1 MGSARWI
8 VHSSATFEARH
19 ALATYKG
26 EAEERHSH
34 RWQVAV
40 RVGTDE
46 LNSEGYALD
55 FHDVHGI
62 LFDAVATLDGTE
74 LNDHPTIGDPS
85 PTAEHLAEVLAELLT
100 PKFDRIGGR
109 LLSVS
114 VWEGPE
120 NRVDFNLDA

>member
-1 MGSARWI
+1 MGAARWI

-26 EAEERHSH
+26 EAEEPHSH
-34 RWQVAV
+34 EWKVSV
-40 RVGTDE
+40 RVGTEE

-55 FHDVHGI
+55 FHDVHSI
-62 LFDAVATLDGTE
+62 LFDAVTSLEGTD
-74 LNDHPTIGDPS
+74 LNDHPTIGNPS
-85 PTAEHLAEVLAELLT
+85 PTAEHLAEVLADFLT
-100 PKFDRIGGR
+100 PKFGRIGGR

-120 NRVDFNLDA
+120 NRVDLNLDI

>member
-1 MGSARWI
+1 MGTARWI

-26 EAEERHSH
+26 EAEERHNH
-34 RWQVAV
+34 RWQIEV
-40 RVGTDE
+40 RVGTEE

-74 LNDHPTIGDPS
+74 LNDHANVSGSPS
-85 PTAEHLAEVLAELLT
+85 TSDEALPSSVT
-100 PKFDRIGGR
+100 
-109 LLSVS
+109 VS
-114 VWEGPE
+114 VT
-120 NRVDFNLDA
+120 NAV

>member
-1 MGSARWI
+1 MNTMRWI

-34 RWQVAV
+34 QWKVAV
-40 RVGTDE
+40 RVGTQE

-62 LFDAVATLDGTE
+62 LSDAVAGLDGTD

-85 PTAEHLAEVLAELLT
+85 PTAEHLAEVLAEFLA
-100 PKFDRIGGR
+100 PRFDGIGGR

-120 NRVDFNLDA
+120 NRVDLNLDA

>member
-34 RWQVAV
+34 EWKVSV
-40 RVGTDE
+40 RVGTEE

-85 PTAEHLAEVLAELLT
+85 PTAEHLAEVLADFLA
-100 PKFDRIGGR
+100 PRFDRIGGR

-120 NRVDFNLDA
+120 NRVDLNLDA